1 MVDCYVRFKG
11 LIIHKSSVFVAWI
24 VVSITASVEFWMK
37 CVSNSSRFDVM
48 NSPNNL
54 LITPT
59 NHVCCCVMKL
69 GHKRLVVVWMDS
81 QRSVL
86 RQLWDEP
93 MWSWKPRIQMQILE
107 QNAVLGSTHQEHSL
121 LYSAGQSTAK
131 AQHWWVLSTVFGRS
145 KRNICRLILRRGC
158 DWLGIWLRE
167 MPWLMDLTAP
177 TAPSRSMSTEGS
189 TSRSRRI
196 NSCCNITQLS
206 LRMRMMGGGGDWRN
220 GDGGW

>member
-107 QNAVLGSTHQEHSL
+107 QNAVLGSTHQ
-121 LYSAGQSTAK
+121 A
-131 AQHWWVLSTVFGRS
+131 LSTVFGRS
-145 KRNICRLILRRGC
+145 VNSKSATLMSALYCIRPVKAQHLQANSASRL
-158 DWLGIWLRE
+158 WLTRYL
-167 MPWLMDLTAP
+167 
-177 TAPSRSMSTEGS
+177 
-189 TSRSRRI
+189 TSRDALADGSDGTDGAIKIDEHRRLYFSI
-196 NSCCNITQLS
+196 ASDQ
-206 LRMRMMGGGGDWRN
+206 
-220 GDGGW
+220 